1 MTTPVFDLRRSDGWL
16 FLGLLLLIAWL
27 PIPIGSNHPLAVGV
41 MEVTVFGLLAVWMLA
56 RGWSAEAA
64 PTRLL
69 AGGAARWVL
78 ALLLAW
84 LAYHLL
90 QVLPL
95 PLEVVGWLNP
105 TAADVYRYAFEE
117 TSERLFTLSL
127 DPGLS
132 LQAFLQAAA
141 YVGLLVLVMALVDT
155 RERANLLV
163 YTMVAVVTLEAL
175 WGIAGIYAASGAR
188 ARGTYINPNHFAGL
202 LELGIGLTLG
212 WLLSFG
218 SAKQRQGHWRQ
229 RLSGLLQSVNGRNP
243 RLYGSLALVVL
254 FGALVLSASRGGIVA
269 MLAAIGLMF
278 AFAAAVRG
286 GQGRALRLLGVALL
300 AFVVGAAVFGADL
313 FLKRLDRGLLDA
325 EGRRQTATATV
336 LMIQS
341 YPVFGS
347 GSGTWGTLYPMFK
360 APEAH
365 SMLKTEYAHNDHLEL
380 LAEQGAMGYLL
391 LGGAIL
397 VALGVNLLA
406 LKRQDALIRG
416 LSFGCALGMLSL
428 LIHAWVEFNFHI
440 PANAAWFW
448 VVLALGLAVSALP
461 DTDIKTSSST

>member
-1 MTTPVFDLRRSDGWL
+1 MPVLDLRQLDGWL
-16 FLGLLLLIAWL
+16 LLGLLMLIAWL
-27 PIPIGSNHPLAVGV
+27 PLPIGSNHPLAIGV
-41 MEVTVFGLLAVWMLA
+41 MEVAVFALLAVWMLA

-64 PTRLL
+64 PRPVF

-78 ALLLAW
+78 GLLLAW

-95 PLEVVGWLNP
+95 PLEVIGWLNP
-105 TAADVYRYAFEE
+105 TAADVYRYADE
-117 TSERLFTLSL
+117 TGARLFTLSL

-141 YVGLLVLVMALVDT
+141 YVGLLVLVMALINT
-155 RERANLLV
+155 RERVRLLV
-163 YTMVAVVTLEAL
+163 YVMLAVVTLEAL
-175 WGIAGIYAASGAR
+175 WGIAGIYATPAVR

-212 WLLSFG
+212 WLLTLG
-218 SAKQRQGHWRQ
+218 AARQRHSHWRQ
-229 RLSGLLQSVNGRNP
+229 RLSGLLQSVNGRNL
-243 RLYGSLALVVL
+243 RLYGYLALLIL
-254 FGALVLSASRGGIVA
+254 FGALVLSASRGGILA
-269 MLAAIGLMF
+269 MLAAISLMF
-278 AFAAAVRG
+278 AVAAAVRG
-286 GQGRALRLLGVALL
+286 SQGRALRLLGVALL
-300 AFVVGAAVFGADL
+300 ALLAGAVVFGADL
-313 FLKRLDRGLLDA
+313 FLKRLDQSFLEA

-341 YPVFGS
+341 YPVLGS

-365 SMLKTEYAHNDHLEL
+365 SMLKTENAHNDHLEL
-380 LAEQGAMGYLL
+380 LAEQGVIGYML

-397 VALGVNLLA
+397 VAIGVNLLA
-406 LKRQDALIRG
+406 LRRGDALIRG

-461 DTDIKTSSST
+461 DTDTKA

>member
-1 MTTPVFDLRRSDGWL
+1 MTMPVLDLRQLDGWL
-16 FLGLLLLIAWL
+16 LLGLLMLIAWL
-27 PIPIGSNHPLAVGV
+27 PLPIGSNHPLAIGV
-41 MEVTVFGLLAVWMLA
+41 MEVAVFALLAVWMLA

-64 PTRLL
+64 PRPVF

-78 ALLLAW
+78 GLLLAW

-95 PLEVVGWLNP
+95 PLEVIGWLNP
-105 TAADVYRYAFEE
+105 TAADVYRYADE
-117 TSERLFTLSL
+117 TGARLFTLSL

-141 YVGLLVLVMALVDT
+141 YVGLLVLVMALINT
-155 RERANLLV
+155 RERVRLLV
-163 YTMVAVVTLEAL
+163 YVMLAVVTLEAL
-175 WGIAGIYAASGAR
+175 WGIAGIYATPAVR

-212 WLLSFG
+212 WLLTLG
-218 SAKQRQGHWRQ
+218 AARQRHSHWRQ
-229 RLSGLLQSVNGRNP
+229 RLSGLLQSVNGRNL
-243 RLYGSLALVVL
+243 RLYGYLALLIL
-254 FGALVLSASRGGIVA
+254 FGALVLSASRGGILA
-269 MLAAIGLMF
+269 MLAAISLMF
-278 AFAAAVRG
+278 AVAAAVRG
-286 GQGRALRLLGVALL
+286 SQGRALRLLGVALL
-300 AFVVGAAVFGADL
+300 ALLAGAVVFGADL
-313 FLKRLDRGLLDA
+313 FLKRLDQSFLEA

-341 YPVFGS
+341 YPVLGS

-365 SMLKTEYAHNDHLEL
+365 SMLKTENAHNDHLEL
-380 LAEQGAMGYLL
+380 LAEQGVIGYML

-397 VALGVNLLA
+397 VAIGVNLLA
-406 LKRQDALIRG
+406 LRRGDALIRG

-461 DTDIKTSSST
+461 DTDTKA